1 MKPEIQNVI
10 VKVYHQTVS
19 EAFDR
24 KASSLTA
31 HKEGIIA
38 AAMLLAA
45 ITGVEDEAAKKEVVA
60 FGLRPTDA

>member
-10 VKVYHQTVS
+10 VKVYHETVS
-19 EAFDR
+19 EAFAR
-24 KASSLTA
+24 RASLLTA

-38 AAMLLAA
+38 ATMLLAA

>member
-10 VKVYHQTVS
+10 VKVYHETVA
-19 EAFDR
+19 EADAR
-24 KASSLTA
+24 EASSMMA

-38 AAMLLAA
+38 ATMLLAA

-60 FGLRPTDA
+60 LGLRPTDA